1 MEAPQHLEQRTFLN
15 VLFAQLA
22 RFPMSRLLC
31 ARNVHQEPMKLRE
44 VLAPLVPQ
52 ERLLQKDQ
60 RIKMLVL
67 DVQLDIFLLCL
78 EASVLYVQQA
88 LLNRER
94 LIVRNALEELSPLEE
109 PREVVPPVNQE
120 IQLFAG
126 NVLLVILEEEKMGN
140 VLNVLVEVFRFK
152 QVLRIAQN
160 ALKELFMLI
169 QRIVG
174 LQER

>member
-1 MEAPQHLEQRTFLN
+1 
-15 VLFAQLA
+15 
-22 RFPMSRLLC
+22 
-31 ARNVHQEPMKLRE
+31 MKPRE

-88 LLNRER
+88 FLNRER

-109 PREVVPPVNQE
+109 PREVVSPVNQE

-126 NVLLVILEEEKMGN
+126 NVLLVILEEEEKMGN